1 MKFWEYFKNWV
12 ATYKDGAIRPVTMRK
27 YIQDIKHIK
36 ELEPDLEISDL
47 NRMTYQRLI
56 NKFAKTHEKTTVMDF
71 HHHLKS
77 SILDAMDEGLIKKNP
92 TRKVVIK
99 GKQPRKKK
107 VKFLSQMESQKLIE
121 DLDLGKE
128 INYDWLILLILKTG
142 LRFSEALGLTPED
155 FDFQNRTI
163 SITKTWDYKGIEGG
177 RFIPTKNQSS
187 IRKVT
192 FDWEIAFQ
200 FQQLIKN
207 LPVDKPIFLIK
218 DKIYN
223 STVNVIL
230 ERHCKNAKIT
240 VITVHGLRHTHASLL
255 LYNGVSIASVAKRLG
270 HADMTTTQKT
280 YLHIVQELENK
291 DKNLIMSAM
300 ASLSF

>member
-128 INYDWLILLILKTG
+128 IK
-142 LRFSEALGLTPED
+142 
-155 FDFQNRTI
+155 
-163 SITKTWDYKGIEGG
+163 
-177 RFIPTKNQSS
+177 
-187 IRKVT
+187 RK
-192 FDWEIAFQ
+192 ECES
-200 FQQLIKN
+200 N
-207 LPVDKPIFLIK
+207 
-218 DKIYN
+218 
-223 STVNVIL
+223 
-230 ERHCKNAKIT
+230 
-240 VITVHGLRHTHASLL
+240 
-255 LYNGVSIASVAKRLG
+255 
-270 HADMTTTQKT
+270 
-280 YLHIVQELENK
+280 
-291 DKNLIMSAM
+291 
-300 ASLSF
+300 